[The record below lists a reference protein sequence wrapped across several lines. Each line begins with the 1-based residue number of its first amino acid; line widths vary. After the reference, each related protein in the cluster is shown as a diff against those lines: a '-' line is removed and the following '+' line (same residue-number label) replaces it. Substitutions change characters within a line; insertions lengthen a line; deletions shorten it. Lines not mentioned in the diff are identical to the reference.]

1 MRTKLDLKIIANQIA
16 EKSGGSC
23 RNMKKFEGSVDEYF
37 ISDVTEEMLK
47 ELGFV
52 FKGYT
57 SYGVAPYYEKDNIMC
72 YFDDVVLHVMEMTYS
87 VFEKETENKDDEE
100 NKDEENTESEE
111 NTETEAIE

>member
-16 EKSGGSC
+16 EKSGGIV
-23 RNMKKFEGSVDEYF
+23 RNQKKFEGSADEYF

-87 VFEKETENKDDEE
+87 ALDKVINDNEDNSENIEDTENNDIT
-100 NKDEENTESEE
+100 NL
-111 NTETEAIE
+111 